1 MNQYSLRKVIMN
13 FAIFVSLFRP
23 KQVLHTISQIY
34 SLTEVKTFKYFLTIV
49 IISGKCAYYSMYSG
63 DNIDERNCTSS
74 SHFVCPEQKYR
85 SENTTNC
92 K

>member
-1 MNQYSLRKVIMN
+1 MN
-13 FAIFVSLFRP
+13 FAIIVSLFLP
-23 KQVLHTISQIY
+23 KQVLHTISQGY
-34 SLTEVKTFKYFLTIV
+34 SLTEVKTFICYLTIV

-63 DNIDERNCTSS
+63 GDIDERNCTSS
-74 SHFVCPEQKYR
+74 SHFVCPEQSYQ

>member
-1 MNQYSLRKVIMN
+1 MNC
-13 FAIFVSLFRP
+13 AIFVSLFLP
-23 KQVLHTISQIY
+23 KQVLHTKINPGY
-34 SLTEVKTFKYFLTIV
+34 SLTEVKTIIYYLTIV

-63 DNIDERNCTSS
+63 GNIDERNCTSS
-74 SHFVCPEQKYR
+74 SHFVCPEQRYR